1 MSAASRLARLA
12 GMALVAGLLLPALPA
27 AAQDYSGAALG
38 VEVAPAEIKVG
49 DWATAT
55 LTLVWGGEAPSE
67 TPRFPTWQK
76 DWGEAEVVSAGPVE
90 QMENQ
95 GDRRIY
101 RQQVVIT
108 AFRPGTLEL
117 PPPKVVVPLAGR
129 SVEATAKSQTRL
141 LVGSVLPGEKSPEAA
156 DLKEKGP
163 AGLLPAAAPLLPF
176 LATAG
181 LLLAALLLTS
191 ARLASRLARQNA
203 VAAEPLRDALAAL
216 PPHEEFLRRL
226 QAIDPGQGEKAFT
239 ALSFALRL
247 FLGRMLGVKALES
260 TTTEI
265 QRLLRS
271 LLPVG
276 VAQETVALLR
286 ECDRVKFARLEVDTA
301 TTAQRLEQGRHL
313 ARQVF
318 ERLRPETPAAAAAG
332 AGSAAAG
339 GRS

>member
-1 MSAASRLARLA
+1 MRRARLA
-12 GMALVAGLLLPALPA
+12 AWLAAASLLAALPA

-38 VEVAPAEIKVG
+38 VEVTPAEIKVG
-49 DWATAT
+49 DPATAT

-76 DWGEAEVVSAGPVE
+76 EWGDAEVVSAGPVE
-90 QMENQ
+90 PMEDQ
-95 GDRRIY
+95 GGRRIY

-108 AFRPGTLEL
+108 AFRPGTLQL

-129 SVEATAKSQTRL
+129 TVEAVAKDQTRL

-156 DLKEKGP
+156 ELTEKGP
-163 AGLLPAAAPLLPF
+163 AGLLVPTAPLLPF

-181 LLLAALLLTS
+181 LLLAALLLAS
-191 ARLASRLARQNA
+191 ARLATRIARQSAAA
-203 VAAEPLRDALAAL
+203 VAPPRDALASL

-226 QAIDPGQGEKAFT
+226 QAIDPAEGERAFT

-265 QRLLRS
+265 QRLLRT

-286 ECDRVKFARLEVDTA
+286 ECDRVKFARLEVDAA
-301 TTAQRLEQGRHL
+301 TTSQRLEQGRHL

-318 ERLRPETPAAAAAG
+318 ERLRPETPAAPAAPAPANSAAG
-332 AGSAAAG
+332 A
-339 GRS
+339 RP